1 MTARI
6 QLAAALTSVLV
17 LAACSDDEPG
27 ETNNPGPPMTPT
39 SSASSASPNPG
50 TAKAPPVK
58 EPLDASAFVAEPCK
72 SLTEGQRTDFAL
84 EQGEPDLSSESGVPG
99 EACMYTNHEA
109 QVRVRV
115 VYTPELKNGLSHL
128 YEQNA
133 AGSWK
138 YWEPTEVDGHP
149 AVIAMDEPPGTDCS
163 LSVGLNDSLYF
174 DVSVLAES
182 GDGRTAAENVASAVL
197 ATIKAGGA

>member
-1 MTARI
+1 MTPRT

-17 LAACSDDEPG
+17 LAACSDDEPR
-27 ETNNPGPPMTPT
+27 ETNNPGTRMTPT
-39 SSASSASPNPG
+39 SSASSANPG
-50 TAKAPPVK
+50 AAKAPPVK
-58 EPLDASAFVAEPCK
+58 EPLDASAFVADPCK

-133 AGSWK
+133 AGYWS
-138 YWEPTEVDGHP
+138 YWEPTDVDGYP
-149 AVIAMDEPPGTDCS
+149 AVVAMDEPPGVNCDI
-163 LSVGLNDSLYF
+163 SVGLSDSLFFY
-174 DVSVLAES
+174 VSVLAES